1 VRRPKLLLDRKK
13 IRRWAKWVYLAL
25 AIIFGLG
32 FLLIGVGNGSGSFNL
47 FDISCSDSTTAS
59 TEVSNSELQTL
70 LDSLATDATNTD
82 TMLKIAAYYQELFR
96 ASEKTN
102 TEMANNA
109 IEYLNKA
116 IDTDP
121 TLAAVYLNLGKLYI
135 DISSFTEAASILNQ
149 ATSVD
154 PNNPDVY
161 LYLGSAQKSAGNTGA
176 AILAWEK
183 YLELTPADSRQAGA
197 IRAQL
202 QEMTAPSTTTTVAGA
217 TTTTVAASSTTTTT
231 K

>member
-1 VRRPKLLLDRKK
+1 LLLDRKK

-25 AIIFGLG
+25 AIVFALS
-32 FLLIGVGNGSGSFNL
+32 FLFIGVGNGSGSFNI
-47 FDISCSDSTTAS
+47 FDIGCSNSTTAS

-70 LDSLATDATNTD
+70 LDSLATDAANTD

-102 TEMANNA
+102 TEVANKA

-116 IDTDP
+116 IETDP

-135 DISSFTEAASILNQ
+135 DISSFAEAAKILNQ

-161 LYLGSAQKSAGNTGA
+161 LYLGTAQKSAGNTGA
-176 AILAWEK
+176 AILAWQK
-183 YLELTPADSRQAGA
+183 YLELTPAGSRQATA
-197 IRAQL
+197 ISNQL
-202 QEMTAPSTTTTVAGA
+202 KEMTAPTTTTVAPV
-217 TTTTVAASSTTTTT
+217 TTTTVPASSTTTTT